1 MQISK
6 VKLYAHD
13 IHKMKEFYCGTLGFT
28 LLAEAEH
35 FFEMAAGE
43 SVIRFECIDSSVEKQ
58 YHFAFN
64 IPSNLFQQAKN
75 WVQKRVEILS
85 LEERDEI
92 YFKTL
97 DAYSCY
103 FYDPEDNVVEFI
115 ARQRINPK
123 VNTDIFSIDHILNIG
138 EMNLTTH
145 AILSVA
151 DCLKDYNITPLKDE
165 EIRIDAL
172 TFMGNEEDGV
182 HILIGPSER
191 IWYFSTKKA
200 IVSPIVIEVNQQ
212 LQLCIQVNGE
222 FAISQQ

>member
-13 IHKMKEFYCGTLGFT
+13 VHKMKDFYCGTLGFT
-28 LLAEAEH
+28 LLEEEEH

-75 WVQKRVEILS
+75 WAQSRVGILS
-85 LEERDEI
+85 EEEQDEV
-92 YFKTL
+92 YFKAL

-123 VNTDIFSIDHILNIG
+123 VNTDIFSIDHVLNMG
-138 EMNLTTH
+138 EINLTTD

-151 DCLKDYNITPLKDE
+151 DCLKDYGITPLKDE
-165 EIRIDAL
+165 EIRTDAL

-182 HILIGPSER
+182 HLLIGPSER

-200 IVSPIVIEVNQQ
+200 MVSPIAIEVNHQ
-212 LQLCIQVNGE
+212 LQLCINGNGD
-222 FAISQQ
+222 FTIFQQ